1 MQRRKFITLISGA
14 TAWPLAVRAQTPAM
28 PVIGFISSRSPDD
41 STILVAAFRKGLSE
55 AGFREGQNL
64 AIEYRWADGKW
75 DRLPALAADLVH
87 RAVAVLVTT
96 GGEPSALAAKA
107 ATSAIPI
114 VFVIGNDPVK
124 LGLVA
129 SLNRPGGNA
138 TGFSLLTT
146 MEDKRLSLLRELVP
160 HAVVIGVLINPNF
173 VGSEARVRALQDA
186 ARAMGQQIFIAYA
199 RDEDEL
205 ELAYATLVQ
214 ERSEALLVSVDPF
227 FDTKRDQIVAFAA
240 QHSLPALYPFR
251 EYAVG
256 GGLIS
261 YGIDLTEGYRQAGL
275 YAGQILKGAKPTDLP
290 VVQSVKFET
299 VINLKT
305 AKMLG
310 IDIPATLLARADEV
324 IE

>member
-1 MQRRKFITLISGA
+1 MQRREFITLISGA

-28 PVIGFISSRSPDD
+28 PVIGFISSRSLDD
-41 STILVAAFRKGLSE
+41 STMLVAAFRKGLSE

-138 TGFSLLTT
+138 TGFSLLAT

-160 HAVVIGVLINPNF
+160 HAGVIGVLINPNF
-173 VGSEARVRALQDA
+173 VGSEARAMELQDA
-186 ARAMGQQIFIAYA
+186 ARVMRQQIFIAYA

-205 ELAYATLVQ
+205 ELAYTTLVQ

>member
-1 MQRRKFITLISGA
+1 MQRREFITLISGA

-107 ATSAIPI
+107 ATSVIPI

-129 SLNRPGGNA
+129 SLNRPGDNA
-138 TGFSLLTT
+138 TGFSLLAT

-160 HAVVIGVLINPNF
+160 HVSVIGVLINPNF
-173 VGSEARVRALQDA
+173 VGSEARVREMQDA

-214 ERSEALLVSVDPF
+214 ERSKALLVSVDPF

-256 GGLIS
+256 GGLMS
-261 YGIDLTEGYRQAGL
+261 YGIDLPEGYRQAGL
-275 YAGQILKGAKPTDLP
+275 YAG
-290 VVQSVKFET
+290 
-299 VINLKT
+299 
-305 AKMLG
+305 
-310 IDIPATLLARADEV
+310 
-324 IE
+324 